1 MLYLIKSASWNKKK
15 NKFEF
20 ILKIGYT
27 NDDSLGHRKSAYLNH
42 NPTIEIL
49 STIPNATRQHE
60 RRIHQY
66 FEKYRIYGNEWYSY
80 EDDII
85 RFFKSNNTAKL
96 LDSVLPKERPSKKK
110 EKKEIRENKRRKFLA
125 WIETLQEPIKSAM
138 QEYLGLRTLVDKL
151 KFLCNLS
158 DDGQLSP
165 EILDNLTEKHFY
177 EYFTILGADR
187 VRACYFSCTLL
198 NKELGLLSFDKEK
211 LFSEINS
218 NIKVGERYT
227 LSYIKEFLK
236 DVYTRFGYSKSPVAT
251 DIGEYFNIKE
261 VLVNIPLG
269 NGKYKR
275 ERGFEILSKKVG

>member
-15 NKFEF
+15 NNFEF

-27 NDDSLGHRKSAYLNH
+27 NDNGLSIRKSAYLNH

-49 STIPNATRQHE
+49 YTIPNATLNHE

-66 FEKYRIYGNEWYSY
+66 FEKYRVYGNEWYSY
-80 EDDII
+80 EDEII
-85 RFFKSNNTAKL
+85 RFFKSNNTAKS

-151 KFLCNLS
+151 KFLCDLS
-158 DDGQLSP
+158 DKGLLSS
-165 EILDNLTEKHFY
+165 EVLSNLMEKHFY
-177 EYFTILGADR
+177 KYFTILGASK
-187 VRACYFSCTLL
+187 VKASGYNPTLL
-198 NKELGLLSFDKEK
+198 NRELGFISFDKTRLADK
-211 LFSEINS
+211 IYSEFIIGN
-218 NIKVGERYT
+218 RYT
-227 LSYIKEFLK
+227 LVYIRDVLRRIYDELSYPKI
-236 DVYTRFGYSKSPVAT
+236 PVAT
-251 DIGEYFNIKE
+251 DLEQFFE
-261 VLVNIPLG
+261 VKVIQVNKSLG

-275 ERGFEILSKKVG
+275 ERGFEILSKK